1 LHSEGFG
8 ILSWFYENGPMVLNA
23 LNIRGFLF
31 RCEYGKI
38 SCGERFSACDQRA
51 CWESFDEGYAVAKK
65 TLQGDG
71 TRLEGQVVND
81 ISCHYALQ
89 YKL

>member
-1 LHSEGFG
+1 
-8 ILSWFYENGPMVLNA
+8 MVLDA

-31 RCEYGKI
+31 RCEYRKI
-38 SCGERFSACDQRA
+38 SCGKDSVHVTKELAGNHLTKTTQLR
-51 CWESFDEGYAVAKK
+51 K

-89 YKL
+89 YNL